1 MNESSESRRQS
12 PYQIRR
18 MLSSPPMF
26 DHEKLDVYQLELQFI
41 AWVTD
46 LLGEVATMAKGKTA
60 EVCDQLDRASLSALL
75 NTAEGNGK
83 RQRQV
88 RAKFFDDARG
98 SATEC
103 AGCLDALVAK
113 RVATEARILDGKMIL
128 VRIVSILCALV
139 DRFDT
144 PGQLREESVE
154 DSSDIVCQP
163 QSVSYN
169 NKNSR
174 TRTRTRTRRKNK
186 YGPNQ
191 N

>member
-1 MNESSESRRQS
+1 
-12 PYQIRR
+12 
-18 MLSSPPMF
+18 MF

-41 AWVTD
+41 AWAAD
-46 LLGEVATMAKGKTA
+46 LLEAVSKLAKGKTT
-60 EVCDQLDRASLSALL
+60 EVCDQLDRASLSVLL

-113 RVATEARILDGKMIL
+113 RVATAERILNGKRIL

-139 DRFDT
+139 DRFDNVDHMKEAPAEYST
-144 PGQLREESVE
+144 VAPI
-154 DSSDIVCQP
+154 DSRP
-163 QSVSYN
+163 VSCSY
-169 NKNSR
+169 KLQQSR
-174 TRTRTRTRRKNK
+174 TRTRTRARRKF
-186 YGPNQ
+186 
-191 N
+191 